1 MAELLS
7 FLLLLQNIQGLE
19 ELRFSSVAEQGY
31 DTSCGLSILSDLLTR
46 YWNYPVT
53 EEALLTEWLTLR
65 QAQTQP
71 ATDNKLHTE
80 DIYAISF
87 KDMQDL
93 LSSHGFVSKAFR
105 INYTQLVKAT
115 SSYAP
120 LILHFADQEG
130 HFVLC
135 LHAEDDFLVIADP
148 AEGVYWL
155 SRDDVILRWQ
165 GYALLVQRPGQ
176 MKESQ
181 ALRAAVEETLERRNT
196 LQRLTQLS
204 LGAYR

>member
-53 EEALLTEWLTLR
+53 EETLLTEWLSHR

-71 ATDNKLHTE
+71 AADNKLQTE
-80 DIYAISF
+80 DTYTISF

-93 LSSHGFVSKAFR
+93 LTSHGFVSKAFR
-105 INYTQLVKAT
+105 FTYTQLVKAS

-135 LHAEDDFLVIADP
+135 LYAEDECMVIADP

-155 SRDDVILRWQ
+155 SRDDVLHRWQ
-165 GYALLVQRPGQ
+165 GYALLVQQPSR

-181 ALRAAVEETLERRNT
+181 ALTAAVDEALERRNT
-196 LQRLTQLS
+196 LQRLTQWS

>member
-19 ELRFSSVAEQGY
+19 ELRFSSVAEQGF

-71 ATDNKLHTE
+71 AADNKLQAE
-80 DIYAISF
+80 DTYAISF

-93 LSSHGFVSKAFR
+93 LFNHGFVAKAFR
-105 INYTQLVKAT
+105 FTYAQLVKA
-115 SSYAP
+115 SGSYAP

-155 SRDDVILRWQ
+155 SRDDVLLRWQ

-181 ALRAAVEETLERRNT
+181 ALRAAVEEVLERRNT

-204 LGAYR
+204 FGAYQ